1 MTLIG
6 GDAACH
12 DPEDTWGCHPC
23 TGCPW
28 CPVPRGWGVALGGG
42 ERLGKA
48 LQVPGGPCRSW
59 GGSVQHPDP
68 TMPWWSQGTVGGG
81 GAEWWC
87 PPQGGPCWSQ
97 GTPRRVLSGSL
108 LVPGVPRELCP
119 LQPPQSHHVPV
130 VPRHGGGGVGQ
141 NGSACSRGVPVG
153 TGWVPASTG
162 GGHLGGPRRVPA
174 PTTTLTPPCPGTPS
188 VPGGGGVQNGSA
200 RPGGGPTGTGGVP
213 AGTGGD

>member
-23 TGCPW
+23 TGCPR

-48 LQVPGGPCRSW
+48 LQVL

-81 GAEWWC
+81 G
-87 PPQGGPCWSQ
+87 
-97 GTPRRVLSGSL
+97 
-108 LVPGVPRELCP
+108 
-119 LQPPQSHHVPV
+119 
-130 VPRHGGGGVGQ
+130 GQ
-141 NGSACSRGVPVG
+141 NGGA
-153 TGWVPASTG
+153 
-162 GGHLGGPRRVPA
+162 HPR
-174 PTTTLTPPCPGTPS
+174 
-188 VPGGGGVQNGSA
+188 
-200 RPGGGPTGTGGVP
+200 GVP
-213 AGTGGD
+213 AGPGGPPGGS